1 MLDDN
6 NHPYWH
12 THNYKSWS
20 RNTCCLPS
28 FPIVFLTIWYRFMAL
43 FFLMRRLSFSDNLRL
58 KDSINGLGCMFKF
71 DPLISFETTN
81 APKSHKACEFHQISI
96 VIGNFYSVCNLFC
109 IIISSTVEKPRE
121 EITKMVHRG
130 F

>member
-43 FFLMRRLSFSDNLRL
+43 FFLMRHLSFSDNLRL

-71 DPLISFETTN
+71 DPDCWLALQVHFLSIEATSAIAGQQHGSKEHSWFGVRM
-81 APKSHKACEFHQISI
+81 PKCSHGTQCK
-96 VIGNFYSVCNLFC
+96 
-109 IIISSTVEKPRE
+109 
-121 EITKMVHRG
+121 G
-130 F
+130 FA